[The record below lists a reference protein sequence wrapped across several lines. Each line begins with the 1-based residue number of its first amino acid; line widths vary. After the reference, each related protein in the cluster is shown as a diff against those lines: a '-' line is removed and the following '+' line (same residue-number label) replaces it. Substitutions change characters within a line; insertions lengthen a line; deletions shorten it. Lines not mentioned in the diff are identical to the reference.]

1 MQLYSMILPYYINK
15 PTREYIQKICI
26 GLNERDFLVRHN
38 GIAGEHSP
46 LKDIPGNICYLP
58 SSIYL
63 GLERTIPSPP
73 ITAIEHATELA
84 LEYYPNFE
92 GLSEID
98 KQRVLRN
105 VYTLLG
111 YNGKHPSQFVIYT
124 ESKTFHI
131 ANKIDHGF
139 IIKLS
144 ILLGLRTISLLDFKL
159 TTLEE

>member
-1 MQLYSMILPYYINK
+1 MQLYSMILPYYTSK
-15 PTREYIQKICI
+15 PTKDYVQAICNGLHARE
-26 GLNERDFLVRHN
+26 FLVRHN
-38 GIAGEHSP
+38 GIAGENSP
-46 LKDIPGNICYLP
+46 LKDIPGSICYLP
-58 SSIYL
+58 SDDYL
-63 GLERTIPSPP
+63 GLHRTIPSPP
-73 ITAIEHATELA
+73 LDAIKHATELA
-84 LEYYPNFE
+84 VEYYPNFE

-105 VYTLLG
+105 VYTLVG
-111 YNGKHPSQFVIYT
+111 YNGKRPSQFVIYA